1 MRVQHH
7 AQHTLGTRLRRG
19 VTVGLIAAAM
29 AVPVAGIASAQPA
42 PPAPPAA
49 PAAPAAPVGPE
60 APAVPGAPGL
70 PAAPGLPGLPGLP
83 GAPLAESATSITLM
97 VNGVDGESI
106 PVSIDSTATVKDLK
120 GLIQEQTGVPA
131 AEQQLVTASDVELVD
146 SETLAS
152 YELADGDIV
161 TLAVA

>member
-7 AQHTLGTRLRRG
+7 AQHTFGTRLRRG

-29 AVPVAGIASAQPA
+29 AVPVAGIAAAQPA

-60 APAVPGAPGL
+60 TPAVPGAPGL
-70 PAAPGLPGLPGLP
+70 PAAPGLPGLP

-131 AEQQLVTASDVELVD
+131 AEQQLVTESDVELVD